1 MPKKQPRLLRVTADD
16 EGGFPTNIVAQ
27 FEREAGTGSIITVM
41 RGDIEYHRARYTI
54 VDELGVKRAKYV
66 YGKSYAEAEKK
77 MRAALRAPSNE
88 IGKTTTVAQFMKDW
102 LARVKAESRLS
113 TYRLYETTYRVHI
126 DPVIGK
132 VKFKALTAANV
143 RAMLSKLSQDG
154 VGDRTRQNVRKVLHA
169 GYEAALRD
177 GLIAKNPIALVKAP
191 TAEYREQYILTQ
203 EEAGKLLD
211 TAAKSEPHYYA
222 LIRLALTS
230 GMRQGEL
237 FALTPADLRLDDK
250 NPHLLVDWTLTE
262 GEEGELVRTA
272 PKTKASRRRV
282 DLDPETV
289 AILKAKIEGLDPSE
303 HVFTTKNG
311 SLLRKSLF
319 LRRVWQ
325 PLLETAELPKVTFHS
340 LRHVANT
347 LLLASGKASHL
358 DLAKRLGHS
367 TPRMTLER
375 YARVVPG
382 AQASLA
388 VEAGAL
394 FGKGSGAKR
403 GAKSKRAR
411 KAG

>member
-1 MPKKQPRLLRVTADD
+1 
-16 EGGFPTNIVAQ
+16 
-27 FEREAGTGSIITVM
+27 
-41 RGDIEYHRARYTI
+41 
-54 VDELGVKRAKYV
+54 
-66 YGKSYAEAEKK
+66 
-77 MRAALRAPSNE
+77 
-88 IGKTTTVAQFMKDW
+88 
-102 LARVKAESRLS
+102 
-113 TYRLYETTYRVHI
+113 
-126 DPVIGK
+126 
-132 VKFKALTAANV
+132 
-143 RAMLSKLSQDG
+143 
-154 VGDRTRQNVRKVLHA
+154 
-169 GYEAALRD
+169 
-177 GLIAKNPIALVKAP
+177 
-191 TAEYREQYILTQ
+191 
-203 EEAGKLLD
+203 
-211 TAAKSEPHYYA
+211 
-222 LIRLALTS
+222 
-230 GMRQGEL
+230 MRQGEL

-289 AILKAKIEGLDPSE
+289 AIPKAKIEGLDPSE

-367 TPRMTLER
+367 TPRMKLER

-394 FGKGSGAKR
+394 FGTGS

-411 KAG
+411 KVG